1 MTKHQLVEAAP
12 IMMKRVLGNDH
23 RTTAEKVEFLDF
35 LKGSLDRAAD
45 RLDPLGDLD
54 LYRPLADLFGRI
66 ESEKS
71 LLLEE

>member
-1 MTKHQLVEAAP
+1 MTKHQLVDAAP
-12 IMMKRVLGNDH
+12 IMMKRVLSNDH